1 MNNIKGIG
9 LVSSV
14 GVRNVLAGA
23 YRGRG
28 RLDGAPML
36 SHAVAVD
43 CGGNEIGVLCGR
55 IPLESLCDLAESGP
69 PTCPTC
75 ARRAAK

>member
-9 LVSSV
+9 LVSAV
-14 GVRNVLAGA
+14 GVRAVLAGA
-23 YRGRG
+23 YLGRRRGG
-28 RLDGAPML
+28 DGSML
-36 SHAVAVD
+36 LHAVAVD
-43 CGGNEIGVLCGR
+43 CVGEEIGVLCGR